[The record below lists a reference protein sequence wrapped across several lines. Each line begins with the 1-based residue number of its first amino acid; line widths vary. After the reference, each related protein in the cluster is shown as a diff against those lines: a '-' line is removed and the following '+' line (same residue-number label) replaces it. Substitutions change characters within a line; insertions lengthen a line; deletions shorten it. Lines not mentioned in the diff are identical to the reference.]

1 MNNLRL
7 LDGWGEERDFLQ
19 ELDCHVF
26 DQVAHLGDRELFLV
40 LVLASLSSEASAATL
55 AQSPLLKPPSP
66 GPLAPSGPPIVVAGS
81 AIWYFL

>member
-40 LVLASLSSEASAATL
+40 LVLFLASLSS
-55 AQSPLLKPPSP
+55 
-66 GPLAPSGPPIVVAGS
+66 
-81 AIWYFL
+81 

>member
-40 LVLASLSSEASAATL
+40 LVLASLSS
-55 AQSPLLKPPSP
+55 
-66 GPLAPSGPPIVVAGS
+66 
-81 AIWYFL
+81 